1 MKKKH
6 IITIVLLSVAIL
18 VNIGLAIIFHGDS
31 GANIFTAIS
40 GWISGVATIALGV
53 IALVVNEKY
62 KKENDDFILKQ
73 EELFWKEEKKTAIEV
88 YREQII
94 KCHDDF
100 LKYHYADVLSSMFAD
115 ENKPESP
122 IYNLARLSKIR
133 SEKSNMFFEL
143 GICRYYINFKS
154 ELLESYG
161 RYLLLLEKM
170 IRSYNE
176 IVEKRNYETIVEL
189 EKTYIEVINN
199 FNIHIAEI
207 NLFLSVTLP
216 NKKKSELEG
225 IMKDMI
231 EKENEWW
238 AKLEPKKEDNKICN
252 SDENKE

>member
-6 IITIVLLSVAIL
+6 IIIVVLLSVAIL

-40 GWISGVATIALGV
+40 GWISGLATIVLGV

-62 KKENDDFILKQ
+62 KKDNDNFILKQ

-122 IYNLARLSKIR
+122 IYDLARLSKIR

-161 RYLLLLEKM
+161 RYLSLLEKM

-189 EKTYIEVINN
+189 EKTYIEVTNN

-225 IMKDMI
+225 MMKEMM

-238 AKLEPKKEDNKICN
+238 ERVSPKKEDNSTSN
-252 SDENKE
+252 SEANEE